1 MLEASRS
8 RPCTCCT
15 HAHRKTLFMQRTESL
30 AAAAAYFD
38 DGGFFA
44 DLQRRIAFRTESDT
58 GAATPA
64 LEAYLRSELVP
75 PLEALGFDCE
85 LIANPAAGGGP
96 FLIARRIEGAELPTV
111 LSYGPGD
118 VLS

>member
-1 MLEASRS
+1 MTRIDA
-8 RPCTCCT
+8 
-15 HAHRKTLFMQRTESL
+15 L

-38 DGGFFA
+38 DGDFFS

-64 LEAYLRSELVP
+64 LEAYLRDELVP
-75 PLEALGFDCE
+75 LLEALGFSCD
-85 LIANPAAGGGP
+85 LIANPVPGGGP

-111 LSYGPGD
+111 LS
-118 VLS
+118 